1 MHALSGV
8 RILEPG
14 QLVAAP
20 FASTLLADFGAE
32 VIKTEL
38 PGAGDPARHMAPMTE
53 DGRSIW
59 WKTVSRNK
67 KSVTLDL
74 RQAEGQAL
82 FKRLVQEVDVVVEN
96 FRPGV
101 MDAWGLG
108 WEELRAIN
116 PRLIMARQ
124 SGYGQDGPRSRNPA
138 YGMMVEA
145 YGGMTVNNRYADTP
159 PVVTGLCDYIAGLFI
174 AKSIMIALYHRD
186 VHGGPGQLI
195 DNAAAENALRIAG
208 DPALTAIQLGV
219 PHGRRPPAAYPS
231 WPDGALRAPGLFATR
246 DGKYVNLHSGTPGT
260 KIWENFV
267 RGIGRPD
274 FLDEAPYPRGS
285 QARQERG
292 REIERC
298 VRDFFASHT
307 RDEITAFAEAHAVT
321 IAPVQDM
328 DDVMRDPQFAARGV
342 LVEVDDAELG
352 PLTMVGP
359 VPRFSETPG
368 EIRHAGPP
376 LGAHNAEI
384 YQGLLGL
391 SEAELA
397 SLKLKKVI

>member
-1 MHALSGV
+1 MEALAGI

-20 FASTLLADFGAE
+20 FASTMLADFGAE

-38 PGAGDPARHMAPMTE
+38 PGTGDPARHMAPMTK
-53 DGRSIW
+53 DGASIW

-74 RQAEGQAL
+74 RKAEGQEI
-82 FKRLVQEVDVVVEN
+82 FRRLVKEVDVVLEN

-116 PRLIMARQ
+116 PRLIMVRQ
-124 SGYGQDGPRSRNPA
+124 SGYGQDGPNARKPA

-145 YGGMTVNNRYADTP
+145 YGGMTANNRYADTP

-174 AKSIMIALYHRD
+174 AQSIMIALYHRD
-186 VHGGPGQLI
+186 VHGGGGQLI

-219 PHGRRPPAAYPS
+219 PHGRRPPSAYPS
-231 WPDGALRAPGLFATR
+231 WPDEALRAPGLFETR
-246 DGKYVNLHSGTPGT
+246 DGKHVNLHSGTPGT

-267 RGIGRPD
+267 NGLGRPD
-274 FLDEAPYPRGS
+274 FLDEAPYPKGSEARRARSRG
-285 QARQERG
+285 
-292 REIERC
+292 IERF
-298 VRDFFASHT
+298 VRDFFASHS
-307 RDEITAFAEAHAVT
+307 RDEIVAFAEAHDVT

-328 DDVMRDPQFAARGV
+328 DDIIRDPQFAARGV
-342 LVEVDDAELG
+342 LVQVDDEEMG
-352 PLTMVGP
+352 SLTMVGP

-368 EIRHAGPP
+368 QVRHAGPP

-384 YQGLLGL
+384 YQRLLGMT
-391 SEAELA
+391 EADLA
-397 SLKLKKVI
+397 ALRERKVI